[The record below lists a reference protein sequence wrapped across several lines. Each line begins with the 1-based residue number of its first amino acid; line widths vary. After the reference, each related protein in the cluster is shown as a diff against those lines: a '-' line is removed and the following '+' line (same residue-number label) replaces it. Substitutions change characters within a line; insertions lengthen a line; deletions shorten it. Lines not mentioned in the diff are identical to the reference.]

1 MSNASEESSLLNT
14 KTEQQ
19 YASVYAIKYLCSPNT
34 EKLYMKPF
42 YKILKFAYAYKNL
55 ALLNALL
62 NIASVIF
69 GLFSFTLVIPILGIL
84 FGTQEKVLTPPTGE
98 MSTQWLKDYLGYKLT
113 SIVESAGE
121 ANALGIIC
129 IGIVIAFF
137 LKNLS
142 RYLAQYA
149 LAPIRTGVVRDI
161 RRALHTKMSLLSI
174 SYFSE
179 QRKGDL
185 MSRMTTDVR
194 DVEGSIMNTLGVV
207 VRDPINI
214 IASIV
219 LLMVMSVKLTLV
231 VLLLF
236 PVAGLVI
243 GNIGKSLKRKSR
255 KGQIQIARILSAIE
269 ENISGLRVI
278 KAFNAE
284 KQVNNNFEE
293 ELEKHENIML
303 SIMRRRDLASPM
315 SEFLSTMV
323 MVVVIWYGGNL
334 IFESNL
340 GSNES
345 ELSPQT
351 FIGFIVIFSQIL
363 PPVKSLSQGYYSIQ
377 RGTAS
382 AERIMAVLDAE
393 IEVKEKENPME
404 INAFENSIRFENA
417 HFSYDTKTVLRN
429 INLEI
434 KKGTTIALV
443 GQSGGGKTT
452 LANLVARY
460 YDVSGGK
467 LSIDGHDI
475 RDYKLADL
483 RSQMGIVTQDAILF
497 NDSIFNNIALG
508 VDNPDPEKIIE
519 AAKIANAHEFICK
532 FEDGYNHNIGD
543 SGHKLSGGQKQRLSI
558 ARAVMK
564 NPPILIL
571 DEATSALD
579 TESER
584 LVQDALTKLMA
595 NRTSIVIA
603 HRLSTIQNADEI
615 VVINDGEIVEQGAH
629 NDLLQLEGHYYKLH
643 EMQNL
648 S

>member
-1 MSNASEESSLLNT
+1 
-14 KTEQQ
+14 
-19 YASVYAIKYLCSPNT
+19 
-34 EKLYMKPF
+34 MKPF

-55 ALLNALL
+55 ALLNALF

-84 FGTQEKVLTPPTGE
+84 FGTQEKVLTAPTGE

-113 SIVESAGE
+113 TIVESAGE

-231 VLLLF
+231 VLFLF

-334 IFESNL
+334 IFESKL
-340 GSNES
+340 GSNTS

-404 INAFENSIRFENA
+404 IKAFQNSIRFENA

-452 LANLVARY
+452 LANLVGRY

-467 LSIDGHDI
+467 LRIDGHDI
-475 RDYKLADL
+475 REYKLADL
-483 RSQMGIVTQDAILF
+483 RSQMGIVTQDAILL

-615 VVINDGEIVEQGAH
+615 VVINDGEILEQGTH
-629 NDLLQLEGHYYKLH
+629 NDLFQLEGHYYKLH